1 MTDRMNPDGRLR
13 KVDKML
19 RTFAAFTL
27 VTLGLISVSGAQS
40 IRKAVDPEIE
50 AAVMRVLD
58 EFLFALNNGDLAA
71 QQRAMHFPHYRLANG
86 TMTVLDQP
94 GAAGGPSIGI
104 RRTDPDW
111 HHTKWDRRNI
121 VGWSS
126 EKVHVDTQFTR
137 YREDDTPIASY
148 ESLYVVTKDEGRW
161 AIKMRSRFV
170 P

>member
-1 MTDRMNPDGRLR
+1 
-13 KVDKML
+13 ML
-19 RTFAAFTL
+19 RAFAAVTL
-27 VTLGLISVSGAQS
+27 VTFGLIPLSGAQS

-58 EFLFALNNGDLAA
+58 EFLVALNSEDVAA

-86 TMTVLDQP
+86 TMTVLDRP
-94 GAAGGPSIGI
+94 GTVGAAAGGI
-104 RRTDPDW
+104 RRTDPEW

-137 YREDDTPIASY
+137 YRKDDTPIASY
-148 ESLYVVTKDEGRW
+148 ESLYVVTKEQGRW
-161 AIKMRSRFV
+161 AIKMRSSFV

>member
-1 MTDRMNPDGRLR
+1 
-13 KVDKML
+13 ML
-19 RTFAAFTL
+19 RTFAAVTL
-27 VTLGLISVSGAQS
+27 VTLGLIPLSGAQS

-58 EFLFALNNGDLAA
+58 DFLVGLNYGDLAA

-94 GAAGGPSIGI
+94 GTVGGPAIGI

-111 HHTKWDRRNI
+111 DHTKWDRRNI

-137 YREDDTPIASY
+137 YRKDDTPIASY
-148 ESLYVVTKDEGRW
+148 ESLYVVTKEQGRW
-161 AIKMRSRFV
+161 AIKMRSSFV

>member
-1 MTDRMNPDGRLR
+1 MIPNGRLR

-19 RTFAAFTL
+19 RAFAAVTL
-27 VTLGLISVSGAQS
+27 VTLGLIPLSGAQS
-40 IRKAVDPEIE
+40 IRKTVDPEIE

-58 EFLFALNNGDLAA
+58 DFLAGLNDGDLAA

-94 GAAGGPSIGI
+94 PTRPGAADGI
-104 RRTDPDW
+104 RRTDPEW

-137 YREDDTPIASY
+137 YRQDDTPIASY
-148 ESLYVVTKDEGRW
+148 ESLYVVTKEQGRW
-161 AIKMRSRFV
+161 AIKLRSSFV

>member
-1 MTDRMNPDGRLR
+1 
-13 KVDKML
+13 ML
-19 RTFAAFTL
+19 KTFAAVTL
-27 VTLGLISVSGAQS
+27 VTLGLIPLSGAPS

-58 EFLFALNNGDLAA
+58 DFLVSLNNGDLAA
-71 QQRAMHFPHYRLANG
+71 QRRAMHFPHYRLANG
-86 TMTVLDQP
+86 TMTVQEQP
-94 GAAGGPSIGI
+94 ETVSGAASGI

-121 VGWSS
+121 VEWSS

-137 YREDDTPIASY
+137 YRKDDTPIASY
-148 ESLYVVTKDEGRW
+148 ESLYVVTKEQGRW
-161 AIKMRSRFV
+161 AIKMRSSFV